1 MKKNFKV
8 LSLLCAGT
16 LTAVTITS
24 CGGITPSALLGGTQS
39 SSTTAST
46 STAAQIGS
54 GLISSLI
61 GNVLGTPTLK
71 KANLIG
77 TWNYTSSDCKFE
89 SENFL
94 QQAGGEIAAKTIENK
109 LNDLFGKVGIKQGS
123 LSFTFNEDGSY
134 QMGIGGRN
142 ISGTYTLDEATGA
155 LTMVGMLGI
164 TKSEATVSLNSANNI
179 SILYDATKLMQ
190 VLNGFASQS
199 GNTTIQSLSSLIGSY
214 DGLKIGF
221 ELTK

>member
-1 MKKNFKV
+1 MEKNYKV
-8 LSLLCAGT
+8 LSLLCTSAFMM
-16 LTAVTITS
+16 LVSS
-24 CGGITPSALLGGTQS
+24 CGGITPT
-39 SSTTAST
+39 TTAGNTQT
-46 STAAQIGS
+46 SSASAATQIGS
-54 GLISSLI
+54 GILSSLI

-77 TWNYTSSDCKFE
+77 TWNYSSSDCKFE

-109 LNDLFGKVGIKQGS
+109 LNDLFGKVGIKQGA

-142 ISGTYTLDEATGA
+142 INGTYTLDEETGT
-155 LTMVGMLGI
+155 LTMVGMFGI
-164 TKSEATVSLNSANNI
+164 TKSEAVVTLNSTNSI

-190 VLNGFASQS
+190 VLNAFASQS
-199 GNTTIQSLSSLIGSY
+199 GNTTVQSISSLIGSY
-214 DGLKIGF
+214 NGLKIGF